1 MDTQIGWIGL
11 GIISAL
17 AAAGVTIFGRI
28 GLEGIDSTLATTLRS
43 IIMAFTMVMV
53 SLSSGR
59 LQGLWQGN
67 TQISGRAWL
76 FILLSGGAGAASWL
90 AYFSALKIGP
100 PGAVAALDR
109 LSIVFILVLATLFL
123 GEQHSWRGWLGLVL
137 LVGGVYMIAGDK

>member
-1 MDTQIGWIGL
+1 MGTQIGWIGL
-11 GIISAL
+11 GVISAL

-76 FILLSGGAGAASWL
+76 FILLSGGAGAA
-90 AYFSALKIGP
+90 
-100 PGAVAALDR
+100 
-109 LSIVFILVLATLFL
+109 LSLIHI
-123 GEQHSWRGWLGLVL
+123 
-137 LVGGVYMIAGDK
+137 